1 MIDSLAQDRSSII
14 NHCRGLDGMEGKW
27 IATDSLDLWWSEAL
41 SHSLVTWEE
50 AVDPFIKEPKDVLG
64 AFVY

>member
-1 MIDSLAQDRSSII
+1 
-14 NHCRGLDGMEGKW
+14 MEGKW